1 MIGLDWGT
9 TSLRAWRFA
18 PDGTVLAA
26 REAPRGI
33 MAVPAGGFPA
43 ALHDIVGD
51 WIAAGDRRVLLC
63 GMVGSR
69 QGWVEAPY
77 LSCPAGAAEIA
88 RATVPV
94 PFADAEV
101 RLVPGLTARDA
112 ADVPE
117 VMRGEE
123 TKIIGLLPE
132 LGPGAAT
139 VCLPGTHPKWIDVE
153 AGRIT
158 RFATAMTGEAF
169 AALSQHT
176 ILGRMMAPGAPH
188 HPGAFARGI
197 ARAKQK
203 GGLLHHLFG
212 TRTHAL
218 MGELAE
224 AEGASYLSGLLIGHE
239 VAAALEAG
247 VAPPIHLTG
256 SAALEPRYAEAL
268 SAFGIPFRIHASDAA
283 ARGLVRIAQEVF
295 SAS

>member
-1 MIGLDWGT
+1 MIGVDWGT
-9 TSLRAWRFA
+9 SSLRAWRFG
-18 PDGTVLAA
+18 PDGAA
-26 REAPRGI
+26 RDMREAPRGI
-33 MAVPAGGFPA
+33 MTVPAGGFPA
-43 ALHDIVGD
+43 LLSETIGD
-51 WIAAGDRRVLLC
+51 WLAAGELRVLLC

-69 QGWVEAPY
+69 QGWIEAPY

-94 PFADAEV
+94 PFEGASV

-112 ADVPE
+112 AGVPE

-132 LGPGAAT
+132 IGPGEAT
-139 VCLPGTHPKWIDVE
+139 VCLPGTHPKWIRLQGGRV
-153 AGRIT
+153 AG
-158 RFATAMTGEAF
+158 FATAMTGEVF
-169 AALSQHT
+169 SALSQHT
-176 ILGRMMAPGAPH
+176 ILGRMMDLKAPH
-188 HPGAFARGI
+188 APAAFARGL
-197 ARAKQK
+197 ARAKGR

-212 TRTHAL
+212 TRTLAL
-218 MGELAE
+218 MGELTE

-268 SAFGIPFRIHASDAA
+268 AAFGIPFRIHAPDAA
-283 ARGLVRIAQEVF
+283 ARGLWHIAQEIAW
-295 SAS
+295 S